1 MNTKTMGMFALLI
14 IALSVVGFAYAHWTD
29 LIKING
35 VVSTGSMTV
44 GFTEIV
50 REWDKEDWLTFYGQN
65 PEGKDVG
72 DTFCWLDE
80 PLETDVHTNKTVYKK
95 LWCYVNNSYG
105 DYWGINKFTIDN
117 AGTIPVVIS
126 NVTLT
131 YNASILSVRVVIPDM
146 VWEFTDINT
155 SKVAFNV
162 WLYKEPPDYGPG
174 WEIAPP
180 WDFPAPWPEALIGN
194 QIDPQPEF
202 VANPWVNMTDSELL
216 TELCVHV
223 KQSAPQCHTWY
234 FDIEIEF
241 VNWDP

>member
-1 MNTKTMGMFALLI
+1 MFAILM
-14 IALSVVGFAYAHWTD
+14 IALSAVGFAYAHWTD
-29 LIKING
+29 MVRING
-35 VVSTGSMTV
+35 ITNMGSMTV
-44 GFTEIV
+44 GFTRIV
-50 REWDKEDWLTFYGQN
+50 AEWDKEDWLTYYGMN

-72 DTFCWLDE
+72 DTFCWLE
-80 PLETDVHTNKTVYKK
+80 TPYTDVHTNKTVYKK

-126 NVTLT
+126 AVTIT
-131 YNASILSVRVVIPDM
+131 YNASILSVVEIVPGM
-146 VWEFTDINT
+146 VWEFTDVET
-155 SKVAFNV
+155 GKVAFNV

-174 WEIAPP
+174 WEIDPP
-180 WDFPAPWPEALIGN
+180 WMFPPGYPHALIDN
-194 QIDPQPEF
+194 QIDPQPDW
-202 VANPWVNMTDSELL
+202 VAEPWPDMTDPELL

-223 KQSAPQCHTWY
+223 KQSAPMCHTWY